1 MKTPGDYSLLI
12 ALIIV
17 LAFALLSVIFEIFSS
32 VKPVFAYV
40 IAGFAMFFITY
51 QTVRL
56 LFIRFVQVKINPIF
70 KTIHTSIMSHKQL
83 RERIKKEDIVK
94 DVKKEV
100 QVWADHQSEEIN
112 KLKQIEKYRKDFL
125 GNVSHELKTPIF
137 NIQGY
142 ILTLLDGGLGD
153 PEINKLYL
161 ERTEKSIN
169 RLISIIDDLDSIS
182 RLESGEFRLNEESFN
197 IVKLVD
203 DIFESQ
209 EMQAKQ
215 FNIKLLFDGNYNKSI
230 KVKAD
235 KKKITEVISN
245 LVVNS
250 IKYGKKGG
258 KTIVGFVD
266 TGESI
271 LVEISDNGI
280 GIDKEDLPRIFD
292 RFYRVDKSR
301 SRDSGGTGLGLS
313 IVKHIIQAHNQTVN
327 VRSKPGEGSSF
338 IFSLSKN

>member
-1 MKTPGDYSLLI
+1 
-12 ALIIV
+12 
-17 LAFALLSVIFEIFSS
+17 
-32 VKPVFAYV
+32 
-40 IAGFAMFFITY
+40 
-51 QTVRL
+51 
-56 LFIRFVQVKINPIF
+56 
-70 KTIHTSIMSHKQL
+70 
-83 RERIKKEDIVK
+83 
-94 DVKKEV
+94 
-100 QVWADHQSEEIN
+100 
-112 KLKQIEKYRKDFL
+112 
-125 GNVSHELKTPIF
+125 
-137 NIQGY
+137 
-142 ILTLLDGGLGD
+142 
-153 PEINKLYL
+153 
-161 ERTEKSIN
+161 
-169 RLISIIDDLDSIS
+169 
-182 RLESGEFRLNEESFN
+182 
-197 IVKLVD
+197 
-203 DIFESQ
+203 
-209 EMQAKQ
+209 MQAKQ
-215 FNIKLLFDGNYNKSI
+215 FNIKLLFDANYNKSI